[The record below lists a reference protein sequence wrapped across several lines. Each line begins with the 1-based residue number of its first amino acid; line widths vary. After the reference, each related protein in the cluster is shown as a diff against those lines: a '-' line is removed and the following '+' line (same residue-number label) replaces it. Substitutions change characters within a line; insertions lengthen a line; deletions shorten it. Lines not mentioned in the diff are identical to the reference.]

1 MTYLKQKMHEH
12 LWYYS
17 SLLIVL
23 ILGVTFIVFSNS
35 NVKAQLSITVLVTFF
50 YVLWGI
56 IHHHLDHDLTAKIV
70 VEYVLIGTLGMTIV
84 YFLLG

>member
-1 MTYLKQKMHEH
+1 MAYLKQKMHEH

-17 SLLIVL
+17 SLLVVL
-23 ILGVTFIVFSNS
+23 FLGVIFIIFSNT
-35 NVKAQLSITVLVTFF
+35 NIKAQLSITVLVTFF